1 MKLSLLV
8 ENQSEAENFRFHPF
22 AEGSGVFHEE
32 SDFALSLADDI
43 LPVYLTYALA
53 ERVFGHATQ
62 LHIGASLSVLY
73 CPASPWEDLLESLAQ
88 RPVFVFADDACAL
101 ELFAGLNP
109 VAIGYLAEFYSVDN
123 FDKVLIVSRQDTLQ
137 AIIGQTPASFLHLLI
152 TQGEWRLCLAKEML
166 PNDAGLLLAALRLAE
181 GLAER
186 VSSRKILPLEQARQ
200 TLITSRHSY
209 GFFADRYDEYM
220 AHVDYDH
227 WYHLLRKWYENY
239 SVKSLD
245 KVLEI
250 ACGTAAIAACFA
262 GDGAEVHACDAS
274 TQMLENAEL
283 RGANIRLYQAF
294 MTDPIPEKD
303 FDLIVCMFD
312 SINYLCDKAELSR
325 CLHEVRE
332 TLAPGALFIFD
343 ISTLGNSLDN
353 FSDECT
359 LVDEPKGVMVHHAF
373 YEPWS
378 KRQMS
383 RLELFE
389 QWGEGYFRRS
399 ELHRQKVYL
408 AQELVALIEK
418 SSLELLAIYG
428 NEAHINLYPKRL
440 DSADGRYNRLYFVL
454 RKP

>member
-1 MKLSLLV
+1 MTLRLLV
-8 ENQSEAENFRFHPF
+8 ENQSEAEIFRFHPF
-22 AEGSGVFHEE
+22 GEGSGVFRDE
-32 SDFALSLADDI
+32 SDCALSLSDDV
-43 LPVYLTYALA
+43 LPVYLSYALA
-53 ERVFGHATQ
+53 ERVLGQVAQ

-73 CPASPWEDLLESLAQ
+73 CPSSPWQDLLESLAQ
-88 RPVFVFADDACAL
+88 RPVYVFASDAPAL
-101 ELFAGLNP
+101 ELFAGLKP
-109 VAIGYLAEFYSVDN
+109 VVIDYLAEFYSVDS
-123 FDKVLIVSRQDTLQ
+123 FEKVLIVSRQDTLQ
-137 AIIGQTPASFLHLLI
+137 AIIGQAPASFLHLLI
-152 TQGEWRLCLAKEML
+152 TEGDWRLCLAKEML
-166 PNDAGLLLAALRLAE
+166 PEDAGLWLAALRLAE

-186 VSSRKILPLEQARQ
+186 VSFREKLPLEQARQ

-220 AHVDYDH
+220 AHVDYDY
-227 WYHLLRKWYENY
+227 WYHLLRKWYDVY
-239 SVKSLD
+239 GVKSLD

-250 ACGTAAIAACFA
+250 ACGTAAIAECFA
-262 GDGAEVHACDAS
+262 ADGAEVHACDAS
-274 TQMLENAEL
+274 AQMLENAVK

-303 FDLIVCMFD
+303 FDLVVCMFD
-312 SINYLCDKAELSR
+312 SINYLCDKAQISR
-325 CLHEVRE
+325 CLHEVHE
-332 TLAPGALFIFD
+332 ALAPGALFIFD

-359 LVDEPKGVMVHHAF
+359 LTDEPQGIMVHHAF

-408 AQELVALIEK
+408 ACEMVALIEK
-418 SSLELLAIYG
+418 SPLELLAVFG
-428 NEAHINLYPKRL
+428 NEAHVNLYPKRL